1 MKRVKSH
8 CLGFLFYLKT
18 LDGSIPSN
26 GSLFYLMLV
35 DGSRMMPQKK
45 KKKKKFRNFKERE
58 SVGIK

>member
-35 DGSRMMPQKK
+35 DGSRMMPKK
-45 KKKKKFRNFKERE
+45 KKKKNLGISKKEK
-58 SVGIK
+58 VLA

>member
-45 KKKKKFRNFKERE
+45 KKKKNLGISKKEK
-58 SVGIK
+58 VLA

>member
-45 KKKKKFRNFKERE
+45 KKKKKSLGISKKEK
-58 SVGIK
+58 VLA